1 MGDEQ
6 LRMNTHRT
14 RNTKLFA
21 PFVPIGFVL
30 SIISGGFFAIDYI
43 GYPNAPTPIAPYLL
57 LPTGLLFVVIGKRL
71 TDGRWEGV
79 PEFLHA
85 TLALVG
91 LTYMCFSVKY
101 ALAGRSIHRYPA
113 GLYLIISG
121 IFIISRL
128 LAKHHVRLRTA
139 MQRSR

>member
-1 MGDEQ
+1 MI
-6 LRMNTHRT
+6 THRT
-14 RNTKLFA
+14 RNMKLFS
-21 PFVPIGFVL
+21 PFVLIGLVL

-79 PEFLHA
+79 PEFLHV

-91 LTYMCFSVKY
+91 LAYLCFAVKY
-101 ALAGRSIHRYPA
+101 AVRGTSIPRYPA
-113 GLYLIISG
+113 RLFLIISG
-121 IFIISRL
+121 IFMISRL

-139 MQRSR
+139 IQKCR

>member
-1 MGDEQ
+1 M
-6 LRMNTHRT
+6 
-14 RNTKLFA
+14 KLFS
-21 PFVPIGFVL
+21 PFVLIGLVF

-91 LTYMCFSVKY
+91 LAYIFFAVKY
-101 ALAGRSIHRYPA
+101 AVRGRSIPRYPA
-113 GLYLIISG
+113 RLFLIISG
-121 IFIISRL
+121 IFMISRL
-128 LAKHHVRLRTA
+128 LAKYHVRLRTA
-139 MQRSR
+139 IQKCR